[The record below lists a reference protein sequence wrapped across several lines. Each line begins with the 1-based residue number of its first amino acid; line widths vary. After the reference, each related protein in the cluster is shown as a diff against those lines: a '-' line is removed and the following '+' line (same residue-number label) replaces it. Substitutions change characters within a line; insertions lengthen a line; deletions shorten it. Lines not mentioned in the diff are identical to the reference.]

1 MKDCILCGNG
11 LGTEEA
17 DFCRTC
23 FGVLCYKYK
32 DKKKLKEVIK
42 CHKEH
47 MKTKLK

>member
-1 MKDCILCGNG
+1 MKKCILCGREI
-11 LGTEEA
+11 GTNEA

-23 FGVLCYKYK
+23 FDVLKYKYK
-32 DKKKLKEVIK
+32 DEKKLKEVIK